1 MEQEGLVL
9 DRNPEWQWSKVDWTV
24 AVNGEACLL
33 SGPVGLWGL
42 LSRLCDAGQRTWVEW
57 ILVDE
62 GDWIVEE
69 QQEH

>member
-42 LSRLCDAGQRTWVEW
+42 LSRLCDAGQRTWVE
-57 ILVDE
+57 
-62 GDWIVEE
+62 
-69 QQEH
+69 